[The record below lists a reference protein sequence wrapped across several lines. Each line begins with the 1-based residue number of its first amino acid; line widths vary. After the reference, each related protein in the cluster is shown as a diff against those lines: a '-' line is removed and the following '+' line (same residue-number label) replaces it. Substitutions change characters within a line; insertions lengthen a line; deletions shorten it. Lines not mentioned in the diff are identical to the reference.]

1 MTDKSKTK
9 AQLIDELSRMREE
22 LDLYKGTGTGGK
34 QFEERFHFLSSVVE
48 QCSEGMAIADL
59 DGNLLFVNK
68 AWAEMHGY
76 ESGEELVGQPLAVF
90 HNQEQLD
97 NEVIPFNKLVMEKG
111 FNSGEVG
118 HIRKDGA
125 PFATKMTT
133 TILKNEQGIPIAIAG
148 LASDITGLKQAED
161 DLRRMHKDLQATINA
176 IPDIMFEVDGDGRI
190 YEFHAP
196 KKELLYLSPENFLG
210 KTVAE
215 VMPEEAAKI
224 IMSAVSE
231 ALEKGYHY
239 GAVYSLDMPGGRQWF
254 ELSIASREC
263 NGSGYERL
271 IALVRD
277 VTERKRAV
285 EEMRES
291 EEKYRTLV
299 ENASDF
305 IYTIDEKERILSLN
319 KAAAKLWRK
328 KPEELAG
335 KSIFDLFPKEIA
347 TEYSKSLRGVFKTGK
362 GHTAES
368 KMIVAGRETWINT
381 SLNPVKN
388 NKGKVVAILGVTRD
402 ITERRRAED
411 ALRESEERFHQVAE
425 NAQEWIW
432 EVDADGLYVYTS
444 PIVENILGYRPEE
457 LVGKKHFYDLFDPVE
472 REELRKAAFE
482 VFAQKQ
488 SFREFL
494 NPNVHRNGK
503 TVWLLTSGVP
513 ILNKKGDLRG
523 YRGAD
528 TNITDRRRAEEAL
541 KVSEEKYRLLV
552 ENQTDLVVKVNLEG
566 RFLFVSPSYSQMF
579 GKSEKELLGKKFM
592 PLVHKD
598 DREST
603 TKAMEDLFIPPHRA
617 YMEQRA
623 MTRDGWRWLAWQ
635 DTAILG
641 DDGNVIEII
650 GVGRDITERKRAEEN
665 IRDLAQIV
673 ERSLNEIYIFDA
685 ETFKFIQVNHGACAN
700 IGYSNEELTELTPL
714 DIKPE
719 YSKDSFIELVKPL
732 LNKELEILNFQ
743 TVHERKDKSRYP
755 VDVYLQYTSYSGRP
769 VFVAIILDVTERK
782 RAEEA
787 LKNSLEFNQS
797 IIQSSMDCIKIL
809 DLEGNLTFMSEGGQ
823 RLLEI
828 DEIQPYLNKSWIDY
842 WKGEDYMSA
851 VEAVSKASKGG
862 VGIFIG
868 FCPTAKGTP
877 KWWSVIVTPIK
888 DAKGSVDRLLC
899 VSRDITEHKQA
910 EEELKQK
917 QYYLTKAQE
926 IGKIG
931 TWDMDIK
938 NSITNWTDETY
949 RIFGVPI
956 GTKVNYE
963 FSLSCVFPEDREY
976 VARKWNEAVDGA
988 AYDIEH
994 RLLVDGKIKW
1004 VRGKADIEYDE
1015 GGKGIRAIGVTQ
1027 DITERKLAEAALE
1040 ESVLLWNT
1048 TFDSVKDSI
1057 FLVDLEGIFLQCNK
1071 ATSEL
1076 AGKSLEEITG
1086 KKCWEIMHGTNDPID
1101 GCPLVRMKK
1110 SLRRES
1116 LVLQIN
1122 DRWFDITV
1130 DPVLDH
1136 QGKLTSA
1143 THIISDITDR
1153 KLAEDALRKSETDY
1167 QHLYD
1172 NAPDMFVSVDA
1183 KTAKILRCNRTLAD
1197 ALGYSR
1203 EEIVGQSIFFV
1214 YHPDCLEDAKKAFQ
1228 QFAATG
1234 ELRNVELQL
1243 KRKDGSKIE
1252 VSLSVSAVRDEEGN
1266 ILYSSSVWRDITDRK
1281 LAEEALK
1288 QKQYYLSKAQEIG
1301 KIGTW
1306 DMDFK
1311 NNISIWTDETYRIF
1325 GVPIGTKVNYEFSL
1339 SCVFPEDREYVARKW
1354 NEAVDGA
1361 AYDIEHRLLVDGK
1374 IKWVRGKADIEY
1386 DEGGKGIRAIGVTQD
1401 ITERKLAE
1409 AALEESVL
1417 LWNTTFDSVKDS
1429 IFLVDLEGIFLQC
1442 NKATSELAG
1451 KSLEEITGKKCW
1463 EIMHGTNDPIDGCP
1477 LVRMKKSLRR
1487 ESLVLQINDRWFDIT
1502 VDPVLDHQGKLTSAT
1517 HIISDITDRKLAE
1530 DALRKSETD
1539 YQHLYDNA
1547 PDMFVSVD
1555 AKTAKILRCNRTL
1568 ADALGY
1574 SREEIVGQSIFFV
1587 YHPDCLEDAKKAFQQ
1602 FAATGEL
1609 RNVELQL
1616 KRKDGSKIEVSLS
1629 VSAVRDEEG
1638 NILYSSSVWRDITD
1652 RKLAEEALKASEQN
1666 YREIFNGSNEIIFVH
1681 DPETGAVLDVNQAA
1695 CDAYGYS
1702 RDEMLN
1708 LSLGELSSGEPP
1720 HTSKEAGKLIQKAMK
1735 EGPQLYEWISKDI
1748 HGRHFWCEFNLKNAV
1763 IGGRER
1769 ILSVGRDITDRK
1781 RAEGALHKEKERAQ
1795 QYLDVAGVMIIVI
1808 NKRGEVT
1815 LANKKACE
1823 VLGCKEDEIIGK
1835 NWFDNF
1841 ILAENS
1847 NAVEGV
1853 FNQIMSGELEPV
1865 EYFENYVITK
1875 SGEKKL
1881 IAWHNM
1887 SIRDGK
1893 GRITQSLSSGE
1904 DISER
1909 KRAEEALKASEEFN
1923 RELVDSS
1930 PIGIMYL
1937 DKDGTI
1943 VYENPAM
1950 GHLMGVPEGEKSPA
1964 IGMKMQEIPNVK
1976 QAGGDELIRKLFS
1989 QGKISGEEFKYESL
2003 FGEQKILEVHA
2014 SLRKNP
2020 AGETVGSVMMC
2031 VDITEHNKLEE
2042 QLRQSQKMEAVGLL
2056 AGGIAH
2062 DFNNLLTVI
2071 TGNSSL
2077 AQMTLKDGDPLLED
2091 INEITKAADRAAELT
2106 RQLLAFSRKQ
2116 TLEPRILDLNQVILG
2131 MHKMLRRIIEEDIV
2145 LSTVPSPGLWKVKAD
2160 PGQLESVIVNLAI
2173 NAKDAMSGGGEL
2185 IIETANVELDE
2196 DYAAS
2201 HAGAA
2206 TGPHVMLAVSDS
2218 GTGMSEE
2225 VRAKIFD
2232 PFYTTKDV
2240 GKGTGLG
2247 LSTVYGIVKQSGGN
2261 IWVYSEIGK
2270 GTTIKIYLPAAHG
2283 DSIDVS
2289 PKSDRSVMP
2298 RGDETVMVVEDNES
2312 VRKLAVKVLLRQ
2324 GYKVIQ
2330 ASSGDEALR
2339 LCKEMPLPVDLLL
2352 TDVVMPHM
2360 GGSELVE
2367 HLSKMWPGFK
2377 VLYMSGYTSN
2387 AVVHQGILDEGLNYI
2402 QKPFT
2407 PDSILRKVRDVLDG

>member
-59 DGNLLFVNK
+59 DGKLIFVNK

-118 HIRKDGA
+118 HIRKDGT
-125 PFATKMTT
+125 PFPTKMTT

-1288 QKQYYLSKAQEIG
+1288 
-1301 KIGTW
+1301 
-1306 DMDFK
+1306 
-1311 NNISIWTDETYRIF
+1311 
-1325 GVPIGTKVNYEFSL
+1325 
-1339 SCVFPEDREYVARKW
+1339 
-1354 NEAVDGA
+1354 
-1361 AYDIEHRLLVDGK
+1361 
-1374 IKWVRGKADIEY
+1374 
-1386 DEGGKGIRAIGVTQD
+1386 
-1401 ITERKLAE
+1401 
-1409 AALEESVL
+1409 
-1417 LWNTTFDSVKDS
+1417 
-1429 IFLVDLEGIFLQC
+1429 
-1442 NKATSELAG
+1442 
-1451 KSLEEITGKKCW
+1451 
-1463 EIMHGTNDPIDGCP
+1463 
-1477 LVRMKKSLRR
+1477 
-1487 ESLVLQINDRWFDIT
+1487 
-1502 VDPVLDHQGKLTSAT
+1502 
-1517 HIISDITDRKLAE
+1517 
-1530 DALRKSETD
+1530 
-1539 YQHLYDNA
+1539 
-1547 PDMFVSVD
+1547 
-1555 AKTAKILRCNRTL
+1555 
-1568 ADALGY
+1568 
-1574 SREEIVGQSIFFV
+1574 
-1587 YHPDCLEDAKKAFQQ
+1587 
-1602 FAATGEL
+1602 
-1609 RNVELQL
+1609 
-1616 KRKDGSKIEVSLS
+1616 
-1629 VSAVRDEEG
+1629 
-1638 NILYSSSVWRDITD
+1638 
-1652 RKLAEEALKASEQN
+1652 ASEQN

-1769 ILSVGRDITDRK
+1769 ILSVGRDITERK

-2173 NAKDAMSGGGEL
+2173 NAKDSMSGGGEL

-2201 HAGAA
+2201 HADAA

-2270 GTTIKIYLPAAHG
+2270 GTTIK
-2283 DSIDVS
+2283 
-2289 PKSDRSVMP
+2289 
-2298 RGDETVMVVEDNES
+2298 
-2312 VRKLAVKVLLRQ
+2312 
-2324 GYKVIQ
+2324 
-2330 ASSGDEALR
+2330 
-2339 LCKEMPLPVDLLL
+2339 
-2352 TDVVMPHM
+2352 
-2360 GGSELVE
+2360 
-2367 HLSKMWPGFK
+2367 
-2377 VLYMSGYTSN
+2377 
-2387 AVVHQGILDEGLNYI
+2387 
-2402 QKPFT
+2402 
-2407 PDSILRKVRDVLDG
+2407 